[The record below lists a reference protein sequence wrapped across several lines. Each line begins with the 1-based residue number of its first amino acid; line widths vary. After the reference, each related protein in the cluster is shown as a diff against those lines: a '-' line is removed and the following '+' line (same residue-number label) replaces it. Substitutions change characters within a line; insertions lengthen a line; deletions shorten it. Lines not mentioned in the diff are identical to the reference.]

1 MAKKVSE
8 RQNEREVQ
16 KQFDLE
22 KATEVENELK
32 MLKERKRQVQ
42 EINKQVWLDQIALN
56 KKHKKLNLWVRQ
68 ASFMSINWRKKMP
81 LSYKTD

>member
-1 MAKKVSE
+1 M
-8 RQNEREVQ
+8 Q

-56 KKHKKLNLWVRQ
+56 KKHKQLNLWDYKIDLKKAKQ
-68 ASFMSINWRKKMP
+68 SPLFHIHSYSIP
-81 LSYKTD
+81 QILSSLILVK